1 MIHLDANLLV
11 DLVTIGSPGAKAV
24 RAWLADGQQL
34 GSSAIAWSEFCNGP
48 LSLEQKEAA
57 FAVLEGN
64 IAAFTWK
71 EAEEAARLFNL
82 GGRRKGSH
90 SDCMIAAAAMA
101 AGASLATRNTED
113 FTRFLIYGLR
123 LEPTPG
129 GLKG

>member
-11 DLVTIGSPGAKAV
+11 DLVTIGSPGASMV

-48 LSLEQKEAA
+48 LSSQQKEAA

-64 IAAFTWK
+64 IVAFTSK

-101 AGASLATRNTED
+101 VGASLATRNRED
-113 FTRFLIYGLR
+113 FARFLIYGLR
-123 LEPTPG
+123 LEA
-129 GLKG
+129 LEV